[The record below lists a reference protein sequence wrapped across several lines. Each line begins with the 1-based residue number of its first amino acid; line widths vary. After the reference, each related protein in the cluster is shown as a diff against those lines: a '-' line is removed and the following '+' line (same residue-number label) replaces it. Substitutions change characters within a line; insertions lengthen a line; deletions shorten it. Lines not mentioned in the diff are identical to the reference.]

1 MQRVCNLP
9 NNANELRSLGFSDEA
24 IDTLKDTIMLIDPD
38 ASRIAKRMQE
48 ILHYMDDLDKM
59 KASDPLNVKCEVSDS
74 ELVSKFPSDKIRLGS
89 QLVVYPG

>member
-1 MQRVCNLP
+1 MATLEENRNLMQRVCNLP

-59 KASDPLNVKCEVSDS
+59 KASDPLNVTH
-74 ELVSKFPSDKIRLGS
+74 R
-89 QLVVYPG
+89 